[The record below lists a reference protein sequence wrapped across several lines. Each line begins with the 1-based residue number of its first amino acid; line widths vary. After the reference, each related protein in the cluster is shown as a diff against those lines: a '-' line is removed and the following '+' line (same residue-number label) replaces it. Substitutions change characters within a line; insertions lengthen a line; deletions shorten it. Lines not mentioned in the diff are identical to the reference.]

1 MESNARD
8 RVIPDFHLDEIKGHL
23 PTPDPETQPLDP
35 RRELA
40 KCFEAYKETYKETYN
55 EIEKLVRRMN
65 SLKIYSYDEYE
76 IYSGSNG
83 FLFDWLEWDKL
94 SLALHSA
101 ELEVKRMDI
110 LQYVVAF
117 VGPRQP

>member
-8 RVIPDFHLDEIKGHL
+8 RIIPGVQLDRVKDHSR
-23 PTPDPETQPLDP
+23 TPDPMTQPLDP
-35 RRELA
+35 QRELA
-40 KCFEAYKETYKETYN
+40 RRFEAYKKTFN

-65 SLKIYSYDEYE
+65 NLKIYSCDEYE

-83 FLFDWLEWDKL
+83 VLFDWLEWDKL
-94 SLALHSA
+94 SLALHLA

-110 LQYVVAF
+110 LQCVVAF
-117 VGPRQP
+117 ASPRQS